1 MNITKENTEEST
13 TLVKIEISKED
24 YQDQVSKELKEY
36 QRKAKIPGFR
46 PGKVPFGMIK
56 KMYKKAVIAE
66 QINKILSESISNY
79 IEENKIEILGQPL
92 PNIEKN
98 TPLNFEDETDF
109 EFYFDLGLV
118 PEIEIDVN
126 DKIEVDYYD
135 IKVGKE
141 MIENYISEARKRMGE
156 TINPEESELED
167 VLKGEIVELNEEGN
181 ELEGG
186 IKNETSIAKDLIK
199 LKTIQNNLIGL
210 KKGESVVFNPLKA
223 TKSAIETATMLGIKK
238 EEAEKNTSD
247 YRFTINDIS
256 RIVPAELDEKF
267 YKSVY
272 PQIDIKDEE
281 QFRKQVEIDAKKSL
295 NSESNKHFMN
305 DSIKKLLEVADFTM
319 PDEFMKRWLY
329 ENQDN
334 EKEVKS
340 KEDIDQE
347 YNTYRDSMKW
357 QILENVIIKKYD
369 LQVTDK
375 EIRDHI
381 KEIYRRFA
389 PMDGLSPEE
398 VEKNLDGL
406 TNSILSNKKEEER
419 IHSEL
424 FNNRFLDFLKSN
436 LKLNTIEV
444 DHKKFIEIITEKK

>member
-1 MNITKENTEEST
+1 MNITKENKEDLTA
-13 TLVKIEISKED
+13 LVKIEITKED

-56 KMYKKAVIAE
+56 KMYGKAVFAE
-66 QINKILSESISNY
+66 EINKIISESITKY
-79 IEENKIEILGQPL
+79 IEENKINLLGQPL

-98 TPLNFEDETDF
+98 TPFNFEEETDF
-109 EFYFDLGLV
+109 EFYFDLGLA

-126 DKIEVDYYD
+126 DEIEVVYYD
-135 IKVGKE
+135 IKVEKE
-141 MIENYISEARKRMGE
+141 MIDNYISEAMKRMGE
-156 TINPEESELED
+156 TIIPDESDEGD
-167 VLKGEIVELNEEGN
+167 VLEGEIVELNQDGDV
-181 ELEGG
+181 LEGG
-186 IKNETSIAKDLIK
+186 IKNETSIAIDLIK
-199 LKTIQNNLIGL
+199 DKTIQKKLIGL
-210 KKGESVVFNPLKA
+210 KKDDTLIFNPLKA
-223 TKSAIETATMLGIKK
+223 TESEVETATMLGIKK
-238 EEAEKNTSD
+238 EEVEKNTSD
-247 YRFTINDIS
+247 FRFAINKIS
-256 RIVPAELDEKF
+256 RIVPAELDENF

-272 PQIDIKDEE
+272 PQLDIKDED

-295 NSESNKHFMN
+295 DNESNKHFMN
-305 DSIKKLLEVADFTM
+305 ESIKKLLEIADFSM

-329 ENQDN
+329 ENQGD

-340 KEDIDQE
+340 KEAIGQE
-347 YNTYRDSMKW
+347 YDAYRDSMKV
-357 QILENVIIKKYD
+357 QLLENKIIKKYD

-398 VEKNLDGL
+398 VEKNLDEL
-406 TNSILSNKKEEER
+406 ANSILKNEKEAER

-424 FNNRFLDFLKSN
+424 FDKKLLDFLQSN
-436 LKLNTIEV
+436 LKLNKKEV
-444 DHKKFIEIITEKK
+444 NHKEFIKFVTEK